1 MTDIKV
7 VLADDHP
14 IVRQGIR
21 NLLDHAVGIRVVA
34 EAATGRET
42 LAAVAQESPDVLLLD
57 MEMPD
62 LRGVDVAKQLA
73 EERPELRILALS
85 SYADITF
92 ISEMLASGAS
102 GYLLKDEV
110 PGQIIEAV
118 RGVARG
124 EKGWLSRQVASK
136 LSAMM
141 NSEKQSS
148 SNLTPREME
157 VLGHI
162 VKGKTN
168 AEIGFELGIS
178 DKTVE
183 KHLDGIYRK
192 LDVSS
197 RVEAAVLAVREGLF
211 EEED

>member
-1 MTDIKV
+1 MTDITV

-21 NLLDHAVGIRVVA
+21 NLLDQAVGIRVVA

-42 LAAVAQESPDVLLLD
+42 LAMVAQESPDVLLLD
-57 MEMPD
+57 IEMPD

-102 GYLLKDEV
+102 GYLLKDEI

-148 SNLTPREME
+148 STLTPREME